1 VLQIPGV
8 AFTMTNRQRQCG
20 REMIFGY
27 LKESPLGWEAN
38 MHTEHTNH
46 HPVSGNVP
54 ASVSSSSLGDM
65 DREHFKAIVNSTD
78 DAVISKT
85 LDGVVTSWNPG
96 AQRLFGYTAAEMVG
110 QSLLLLFPAGRLD
123 EERFILEK
131 IQAGE
136 RVDHFETQRV
146 HKDGHLLHVSVSIS
160 PIHDSMGRVVGASK
174 IARDISER
182 IRLETTATVYEAIV
196 QSSDDAIIGKTLD
209 GIITSWNQ
217 AAEVMFGYT
226 AAEIVGQP
234 ITTIMPVDRRHEM
247 VDILEKIRR
256 GERIAHFET
265 LRLTKSGEI
274 LDVSVTIS
282 PIIDRDGRVI
292 GASKIARDI
301 TQSKNAFTRLQL
313 TSNVF
318 THTSEAIVITDPS
331 GCILEVNAAFTQI
344 TGYSYGDV
352 VGRPPTMFRSSRQ
365 GPEVYANL
373 IQTLKAEGHCQ
384 GEIWS
389 RRKDGVAY
397 AGLLT
402 VSAVR
407 DQHNQL
413 KNYVALFADITPLR
427 EHQERL
433 EHVAHYD
440 PLTNLPNRLLLADRL
455 QQAMV
460 MGKRHRQSLAVL
472 YLDLDGFKAV
482 NDGHG
487 HNVGDDL
494 LIAIS
499 QRMKAVLRESDT
511 LARMG
516 GDEFVVVQVDVM
528 NSEDCF
534 RLADRI
540 LQACAAPVLMDGAL
554 LQVSASIGVTIYPAD
569 DVSADQLMRHADQAM
584 YEAKQ
589 AGKNRYHLFD
599 SAHEAEVISRSE
611 RLERIAV
618 ALRHSELLLYFQ
630 PKVHMRTGEVLGMEA
645 LIRWNHPERGLLAP
659 ADFLPAVEGHP
670 LGDAIGAWVMDTAL
684 TQMAAWNR
692 VGLVLPVSVN
702 VGARQLQQD
711 GFVEKLQALLASHPD
726 VAPSLLELEILETSA
741 LEDIVQVSSTMQAC
755 SQLGVSFA
763 VDDFG
768 TGYSS
773 LTYLRRLPA
782 ATLKI
787 DQSFVINMLDSP
799 EDLAIVQGVLGLA
812 RAFDRKVIAEGV
824 ETLAH
829 GSRLLELGCDSA
841 QGYGIAR
848 PMPAKEVA
856 AWVAAWKPH
865 AAWSQ
870 SA

>member
-1 VLQIPGV
+1 MNPEQKNHLPMLEKAPAISPS
-8 AFTMTNRQRQCG
+8 A
-20 REMIFGY
+20 Y
-27 LKESPLGWEAN
+27 LGEI
-38 MHTEHTNH
+38 
-46 HPVSGNVP
+46 
-54 ASVSSSSLGDM
+54 
-65 DREHFKAIVNSTD
+65 DREHFRAIIDSTD

-110 QSLLLLFPAGRLD
+110 QSLLILFPAGRLD

-160 PIHDSMGRVVGASK
+160 PIHNPAGRVVGASK
-174 IARDISER
+174 IARDIGR
-182 IRLETTATVYEAIV
+182 NLQLETTATIYEAIV

-209 GIITSWNQ
+209 GTITSWNLG
-217 AAEVMFGYT
+217 AEAMFGYT
-226 AAEIVGQP
+226 AVEVVGCS
-234 ITTIMPVDRRHEM
+234 ITTIMPPDRVHEAHE
-247 VDILEKIRR
+247 ILEKIRR

-265 LRLTKSGEI
+265 VRLRKDGGA

-282 PIIDRDGRVI
+282 PIMDKYGKVI

-301 TQSKNAFTRLQL
+301 TQSKQAFTRLQL

-318 THTSEAIVITDPS
+318 THTSEAIVITDS
-331 GCILEVNAAFTQI
+331 LGCILEVNAAFTQI
-344 TGYSYGDV
+344 TGYGYDEV
-352 VGRPPTMFRSSRQ
+352 VGKPPTMFRSSRQ
-365 GPEVYANL
+365 GPEVYAKL
-373 IQTLKAEGHCQ
+373 VQTLKAEGHCQ

-389 RRKDGVAY
+389 RRKDGAAY

-402 VSAVR
+402 VSEVR
-407 DQHNQL
+407 NQQGL
-413 KNYVALFADITPLR
+413 VQSYVALFADITPLR
-427 EHQERL
+427 QHQERL

-440 PLTNLPNRLLLADRL
+440 PLTDLPNRLLLADRL
-455 QQAMV
+455 QQAMA
-460 MGKRHRQSLAVL
+460 MSKRHRQSLAVL
-472 YLDLDGFKAV
+472 RD
-482 NDGHG
+482 
-487 HNVGDDL
+487 
-494 LIAIS
+494 
-499 QRMKAVLRESDT
+499 SDT

-516 GDEFVVVQVDVM
+516 GDEFVVVQADVK
-528 NSEDCF
+528 NTEDCF
-534 RLADRI
+534 RLVDRI
-540 LQACAAPVLMDGAL
+540 LMACATPLLMNGAL
-554 LQVSASIGVTIYPAD
+554 LQVSASIGVTMYPAD

-589 AGKNRYHLFD
+589 AGKNRYQLFD
-599 SAHEAEVISRSE
+599 SVHEAEVVSRSG
-611 RLERIAV
+611 RLERMAV
-618 ALRHSELLLYFQ
+618 ALRQNELVLYYQ
-630 PKVHMRTGEVLGMEA
+630 PKVNMRTGEVQGMEA

-659 ADFLPAVEGHP
+659 AAFLPAVEGHP
-670 LGDAIGAWVMDTAL
+670 LSEAIGAWVMEAAL
-684 TQMAAWNR
+684 RQMELWVAA
-692 VGLVLPVSVN
+692 GLSLPVSVN

-711 GFVEKLQALLASHPD
+711 NFVARLQERLECHPT
-726 VAPSLLELEILETSA
+726 VAPCLLELEILETSA
-741 LEDIVQVSSTMQAC
+741 LEDMVQVSSTMQAC
-755 SQLGVSFA
+755 RQLGVSFA

-799 EDLAIVQGVLGLA
+799 QDMAIVQGVLGLA
-812 RAFDRKVIAEGV
+812 RAFDRQVIAEGV

-829 GSRLLELGCDSA
+829 GLRLLELGCDSA

-848 PMPAKEVA
+848 PMPAEEVA
-856 AWVAAWKPH
+856 GWVAAWTPYPE
-865 AAWSQ
+865 WSL

>member
-1 VLQIPGV
+1 MNP
-8 AFTMTNRQRQCG
+8 
-20 REMIFGY
+20 
-27 LKESPLGWEAN
+27 
-38 MHTEHTNH
+38 EHTNH
-46 HPVSGNVP
+46 HPLSGNAP
-54 ASVSSSSLGDM
+54 ASVALGDI
-65 DREHFKAIVNSTD
+65 DREHFKAIINSTD

-85 LDGVVTSWNPG
+85 LEGVVTSWNPG

-110 QSLLLLFPAGRLD
+110 KSLLVLFPAGRLD

-160 PIHDSMGRVVGASK
+160 PIHDSAGRVVGASK
-174 IARDISER
+174 IARDISDR
-182 IRLETTATVYEAIV
+182 KRLETTAMVYEAIV

-209 GIITSWNQ
+209 GIITSWNHG
-217 AAEVMFGYT
+217 AEVMFGYT
-226 AAEIVGQP
+226 AAEMLGQP
-234 ITTIMPVDRRHEM
+234 ITKIMPADRRHEI

-265 LRLTKSGEI
+265 LRLPKNGEL

-282 PIIDRDGRVI
+282 PIIDKGGKVI

-301 TQSKNAFTRLQL
+301 TQSKHAFTRLQL
-313 TSNVF
+313 TANVF
-318 THTSEAIVITDPS
+318 THTGEAIVITDPA
-331 GCILEVNAAFTQI
+331 GCILEVNAAFTRI
-344 TGYSYGDV
+344 TGYSYEDV

-365 GPEVYANL
+365 GPEVYDNL

-384 GEIWS
+384 GEVWS

-397 AGLLT
+397 AGLLI
-402 VSAVR
+402 VSAVH
-407 DQHNQL
+407 DQKNQL
-413 KNYVALFADITPLR
+413 TSYVALFADITPLR

-460 MGKRHRQSLAVL
+460 MSKRHRQSLAVL

-487 HNVGDDL
+487 HNVGDEL
-494 LIAIS
+494 LITMS

-516 GDEFVVVQVDVM
+516 GDEFVVVQVDVT

-540 LQACAAPVLMDGAL
+540 LQACAEPVLMDGAV
-554 LQVSASIGVTIYPAD
+554 LQVSASIGVTIYPSD
-569 DVSADQLMRHADQAM
+569 EVDADQLMRHADQAM

-589 AGKNRYHLFD
+589 AGKNRYYLFD

-611 RLERIAV
+611 RLERMAV
-618 ALRHSELLLYFQ
+618 ALRHNELALFYQ
-630 PKVHMRTGEVLGMEA
+630 PKVNMRTGEVLGMEA
-645 LIRWNHPERGLLAP
+645 LIRWSHPERGLLAP
-659 ADFLPAVEGHP
+659 GAFLPAVEGHP
-670 LGDAIGAWVMDTAL
+670 LSDAIGAWVLDTAL
-684 TQMAAWNR
+684 TQMALWTES
-692 VGLVLPVSVN
+692 GLVLPISVN

-711 GFVEKLQALLASHPD
+711 GFVAQLQAALARHPC

-741 LEDIVQVSSTMQAC
+741 LEDIVQVSATMQAC
-755 SQLGVSFA
+755 RELGVSFA

-799 EDLAIVQGVLGLA
+799 EDMAIVQGVLGLA

-829 GSRLLELGCDSA
+829 GSRLLQLGCDSA

-848 PMPAKEVA
+848 PMPAGEVA

-865 AAWSQ
+865 AEWSK
-870 SA
+870 AA